1 MNQIIKNKI
10 DFFNDF
16 IISVGLKENNYII
29 INENV
34 YKKALYNN
42 LIKEFYSK
50 LEPHYYESK
59 QFYLFRE
66 ITYNGFITIL
76 RQISKKNS
84 IQYTSKIKYTNSKH
98 YLEYYFYIPNND
110 LLHAYDL
117 LSDKC
122 LSDKSLPDKSLPDIE
137 TI

>member
-16 IISVGLKENNYII
+16 IISIGLKENNYII

-42 LIKEFYSK
+42 LIQDFYSK

-59 QFYLFRE
+59 KFYLFRE
-66 ITYNGFITIL
+66 NTYNGFITII
-76 RQISKKNS
+76 RQISKKNG
-84 IQYTSKIKYTNSKH
+84 IEYKSKIKYTNSKH
-98 YLEYYFYIPNND
+98 YLEYYFFVLAPDNASND
-110 LLHAYDL
+110 SLLNF
-117 LSDKC
+117 
-122 LSDKSLPDKSLPDIE
+122 
-137 TI
+137 

>member
-42 LIKEFYSK
+42 LIKEFGCKYDCI
-50 LEPHYYESK
+50 
-59 QFYLFRE
+59 RE
-66 ITYNGFITIL
+66 L
-76 RQISKKNS
+76 KM
-84 IQYTSKIKYTNSKH
+84 
-98 YLEYYFYIPNND
+98 
-110 LLHAYDL
+110 
-117 LSDKC
+117 SDKTLAKTLFNNVPYNNYYYKELGEK
-122 LSDKSLPDKSLPDIE
+122 LSVN
-137 TI
+137 

>member
-16 IISVGLKENNYII
+16 IISIGLKENNYII

-50 LEPHYYESK
+50 LEPYYYESK
-59 QFYLFRE
+59 KFYLFRE
-66 ITYNGFITIL
+66 INYNGFITIL

-84 IQYTSKIKYTNSKH
+84 TEYKSKIKYTNSKH
-98 YLEYYFYIPNND
+98 YLEYYFYV
-110 LLHAYDL
+110 L
-117 LSDKC
+117 
-122 LSDKSLPDKSLPDIE
+122 E

>member
-16 IISVGLKENNYII
+16 IISIGLKENNYII

-42 LIKEFYSK
+42 LIQEFYSK
-50 LEPHYYESK
+50 LESNYYESK
-59 QFYLFRE
+59 KYYLFRK

-76 RQISKKNS
+76 RQISKKNEITYS
-84 IQYTSKIKYTNSKH
+84 SKIKYTNSKQ
-98 YLEYYFYIPNND
+98 YLEYYFYVLESI
-110 LLHAYDL
+110 
-117 LSDKC
+117 
-122 LSDKSLPDKSLPDIE
+122 
-137 TI
+137 